1 MENKKQ
7 EILKICPG
15 FPFNALTNSELENL
29 RLDND
34 LIKGFMHNKR
44 VYLEFKSLFKPKD
57 DVVFFNICHLLGMF
71 NKNGAELKYIGTL
84 IMCLYANYS
93 SDDIY
98 QLGTQ
103 IENIRYI
110 EKVADALINGIS
122 IGNLQGHMDM
132 FIEYSNN
139 YKRYSK
145 DILKINNNRK
155 NTINIRGAIYPGDQ
169 EELKRIK
176 STGKA
181 VTMEDIIDYVSKKR
195 LLEQIKPFKDIAR
208 MLLLRTY
215 NYDEVVQ
222 IVEFYEYS
230 LGFVKEDEKYF
241 ENISID
247 ITDNKQVKWL
257 SSTEPINLTLGYI
270 LKVCSTFT
278 GTGSKIMIDGILD
291 PRNKHVVFE
300 RDDGY
305 ILAKATCIF
314 HDSYFFCN
322 ALNFIPSVM
331 DNLTRDEER
340 DYYYHYMQV
349 IKAQY
354 DSLKL
359 RGFDIKEIRIATD
372 EYQIINAVRKRE
384 DSSSFKEILSK
395 CSYFWGEIDEKL
407 FDHNPPQYKLEKQK
421 NV

>member
-7 EILKICPG
+7 EILKLCPG

-44 VYLEFKSLFKPKD
+44 VYLEFKSLIKPKD

-181 VTMEDIIDYVSKKR
+181 VTMEDIIDYVSKKI
-195 LLEQIKPFKDIAR
+195 QDKCTYK
-208 MLLLRTY
+208 LLRY
-215 NYDEVVQ
+215 RP
-222 IVEFYEYS
+222 F
-230 LGFVKEDEKYF
+230 GVKEQFLEVLGT
-241 ENISID
+241 D
-247 ITDNKQVKWL
+247 IFSLEDAQKLQ
-257 SSTEPINLTLGYI
+257 E
-270 LKVCSTFT
+270 
-278 GTGSKIMIDGILD
+278 
-291 PRNKHVVFE
+291 
-300 RDDGY
+300 
-305 ILAKATCIF
+305 LA
-314 HDSYFFCN
+314 
-322 ALNFIPSVM
+322 
-331 DNLTRDEER
+331 
-340 DYYYHYMQV
+340 
-349 IKAQY
+349 IKNGAIHT
-354 DSLKL
+354 KT
-359 RGFDIKEIRIATD
+359 I
-372 EYQIINAVRKRE
+372 
-384 DSSSFKEILSK
+384 
-395 CSYFWGEIDEKL
+395 
-407 FDHNPPQYKLEKQK
+407 
-421 NV
+421 